1 MNRLKD
7 TYKHMAA
14 VASALL
20 LALSVLP
27 ACSDDEGG
35 GPGEE
40 EGKLYTVTLSLNP
53 SARGATTTKAT
64 PYWETDD
71 NPKLE
76 KYERYIDNCVVAI
89 FQNGSWVKCLSYNI
103 TDVIA
108 DITINNDNPTTSTDG
123 SATEVGT
130 ASVELPAGTYIFFA
144 FANLTSLDL
153 GNSTAGTDL
162 IKELVTG
169 KKTDGSAVTMDYLNE
184 KAINLG
190 NKKEDISRFNPDAT
204 DDITYIPMSSYG
216 EVKEVNSDGEM
227 DITLYRMIGK
237 VTISID
243 NQTTGDLK
251 LAGFS
256 MGQFR
261 RGDIYLIPYGSTA
274 NLIGSTTSGMTL
286 NQLTQNQQDSYNP
299 RVPTTATT
307 PTYPER
313 EITFEEAVTIPQNTT
328 NTPYVYTFY
337 EFETDVEAQKTD
349 DHMWLS
355 TKIEGRDNEPRG
367 LQDFSFMR
375 RNDWLNIPVQILETD
390 LETTITGSRMPIGG
404 TPKTITYPAAEA
416 FIPILYHQIDYPGK
430 ITISFTFSLEES
442 DGFGDVNFEFA
453 PPQHEAG
460 IQYTEAQLVEN
471 NNGLLYDEEK
481 QAALDVPSK
490 IAITETSNEG
500 ASATATMTLTT
511 QELAYEGTA
520 QIDLML
526 AVSYTKNGT
535 SGRITV
541 PYTIKLTNGKTEKG
555 GN

>member
-7 TYKHMAA
+7 TYKHMVA

-40 EGKLYTVTLSLNP
+40 DGKLYTVTLSLNP

-71 NPKLE
+71 NPKLV

-89 FQNGSWVKCLSYNI
+89 FQNGSWVKSLSYNI

-108 DITINNDNPTTSTDG
+108 DISINNDNPTTSTDG

-130 ASVELPAGTYIFFA
+130 ASVELPAGIYTFFA

-153 GNSTAGTDL
+153 NNSTAGTDL

-169 KKTDGSAVTMDYLNE
+169 KKTDETAVTMDYLKE

-190 NKKEDISRFNPDAT
+190 NEKEDISRFNPDAT

-256 MGQFR
+256 MGKFR

-274 NLIGSTTSGMTL
+274 SLIGSTTSGMTL
-286 NQLTQNQQDSYNP
+286 DQLTLNQQDSYNP

-313 EITFEEAVTIPQNTT
+313 EITFDEAEMIPQNTT

-337 EFETDVEAQKTD
+337 EFETDVEAQKPD

-355 TKIEGRDNEPRG
+355 TIIEGRDNEPRD

-375 RNDWLNIPVQILETD
+375 RNDWLNIPLMVAETD
-390 LETTITGSRMPIGG
+390 LTISIDGLRMPIGG
-404 TPKTITYPAAEA
+404 TPYTITYNAKEL
-416 FIPILYHQIDYPGK
+416 FIPSIDFAVEHAGE
-430 ITISFTFSLEES
+430 ITINFSFNMEDFENIALDYAPE
-442 DGFGDVNFEFA
+442 GGQLADVR
-453 PPQHEAG
+453 
-460 IQYTEAQLVEN
+460 YTEAKLTEN
-471 NNGLLYDEEK
+471 TNDLLYDATTQDGLKTGNLTINHEENS
-481 QAALDVPSK
+481 AAGS
-490 IAITETSNEG
+490 ITV
-500 ASATATMTLTT
+500 TT
-511 QELAYEGTA
+511 QELAYKGTA
-520 QIDLML
+520 
-526 AVSYTKNGT
+526 
-535 SGRITV
+535 
-541 PYTIKLTNGKTEKG
+541 TIKLTLAVTYTKDGTPGRMTIPYTITITNDKEEG

>member
-89 FQNGSWVKCLSYNI
+89 FQNESWVKCLSYNI

-286 NQLTQNQQDSYNP
+286 DQLTQNQQDSYNP

-337 EFETDVEAQKTD
+337 EFETDVEAQKPD

-375 RNDWLNIPVQILETD
+375 RNDWLNIPLMVAETD
-390 LETTITGSRMPIGG
+390 LTISIDGLRMPIGG
-404 TPKTITYPAAEA
+404 TPYTITYNAKEP
-416 FIPILYHQIDYPGK
+416 FIPSIDFTVEHAGE
-430 ITISFTFSLEES
+430 ITINFSFNMEDFENIALDYAPE
-442 DGFGDVNFEFA
+442 GRYPADVR
-453 PPQHEAG
+453 
-460 IQYTEAQLVEN
+460 YTEAKLTEN
-471 NNGLLYDEEK
+471 TNDLLYDATTQDGLETGNLTINHEENS
-481 QAALDVPSK
+481 AAGS
-490 IAITETSNEG
+490 ITV
-500 ASATATMTLTT
+500 TT
-511 QELAYEGTA
+511 QELAYKGTA
-520 QIDLML
+520 TIELTL
-526 AVSYTKNGT
+526 AVTYTKDGT
-535 SGRITV
+535 QGRMII
-541 PYTIKLTNGKTEKG
+541 PYTITITNDKEEG